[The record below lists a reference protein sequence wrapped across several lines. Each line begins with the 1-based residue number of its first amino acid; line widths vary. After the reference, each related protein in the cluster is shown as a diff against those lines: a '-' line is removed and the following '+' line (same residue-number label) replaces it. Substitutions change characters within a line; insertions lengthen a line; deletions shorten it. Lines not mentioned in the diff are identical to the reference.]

1 MTRVST
7 KATTTKVVTA
17 QRLEMYALPNFPLVE
32 PGDNLLE
39 QVIQCIDA
47 AGLSLLSG
55 DVLVIAQ
62 KVFSKAEDRYVHL
75 NQVEAG
81 DEAKRLAQQVDKDP
95 RLVQLILDESVEVV
109 RQRPGAVIVEHRL
122 GYVHANAG
130 IDQSNISSDAND
142 ERVLLLPVDPDASAA
157 SLREGLKRETT
168 AEIAIIMNDSA
179 GRAWRNGTQGFAI
192 GTAGFEPVVD
202 LVGETDL
209 FGRVLQAT
217 TVAVADELAAGA
229 SFMMGQAA
237 EATPVVLVRGANLTA
252 AETGSAGLI
261 RAREQ
266 DMFR

>member
-1 MTRVST
+1 MS
-7 KATTTKVVTA
+7 
-17 QRLEMYALPNFPLVE
+17 QCLEMHALPNFPLVE
-32 PGDNLLE
+32 PGDDLLAMTL
-39 QVIQCIDA
+39 QCLA
-47 AGLSLLSG
+47 EAGLSLQDG
-55 DVLVIAQ
+55 DVLVMAQ
-62 KVFSKAEDRYVHL
+62 KIFSKAENRYIHL
-75 NQVEAG
+75 HQVEAG
-81 DEAKRLAQQVDKDP
+81 SEACELAEKVDKDP

-109 RQRPGAVIVEHRL
+109 RHRPGAVIVEHRL

-130 IDQSNISSDAND
+130 IDQSNIASDEND
-142 ERVLLLPVDPDASAA
+142 ERVLLLPLDPDASSAQ
-157 SLREGLKRETT
+157 LREAIARE
-168 AEIAIIMNDSA
+168 ASADVAIIMNDSA

-237 EATPVVLVRGANLTA
+237 EATPVVLVRGANLVK
-252 AETGSAGLI
+252 AETGSGALI

>member
-1 MTRVST
+1 MT
-7 KATTTKVVTA
+7 
-17 QRLEMYALPNFPLVE
+17 QCLEMHALPNFPLVE

-39 QVIQCIDA
+39 QIIQCIDS
-47 AGLSLLSG
+47 AGLSLQSG

-62 KVFSKAEDRYVHL
+62 KVFSKAEDRYAYL

-81 DEAKRLAQQVDKDP
+81 GEAKILAQQVDKDP
-95 RLVQLILDESVEVV
+95 RLVQLILDESAEVV
-109 RQRPGAVIVEHRL
+109 RQRPGVVIVEHRL

-130 IDQSNISSDAND
+130 IDQSNIESTTND
-142 ERVLLLPVDPDASAA
+142 ERVLLLPIDPDASAA
-157 SLREGLKRETT
+157 SLREGLKRETA
-168 AEIAIIMNDSA
+168 AEVAIIMNDSA

-209 FGRVLQAT
+209 FGRTLLAT

-237 EATPVVLVRGANLTA
+237 EATPVVLVRGANLPV
-252 AETGSAGLI
+252 AETGSTALI